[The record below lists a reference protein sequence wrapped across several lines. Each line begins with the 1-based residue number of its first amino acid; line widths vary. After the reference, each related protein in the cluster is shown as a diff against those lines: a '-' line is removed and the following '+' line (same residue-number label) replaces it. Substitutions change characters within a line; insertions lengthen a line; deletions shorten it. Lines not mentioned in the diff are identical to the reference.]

1 MIKEFIQPLGLPLAA
16 SAAVVLIAGLA
27 GVSGAGLLA
36 LLLLTALWAGFIVH
50 ARKIERQHREQAA
63 QRQLQVLGEQM
74 QLLMGDLSGAVAGV
88 ADSIRQELQ
97 QIRNLVADAVR
108 TLDESFHGIN
118 SESASQVAITQELI
132 ANLAD
137 TVDEKGGISF
147 ADFAKETDEV
157 LHFFV
162 QHVIEISKDSM
173 HMVEQIDDMMT
184 QMDRADTLLAD
195 VKVIADQTNLLALN
209 AAIEAARAGEAGRGF
224 AVVAEEVRK
233 LSQRS
238 DRFNDEIRDVLGNS
252 RGNIEHARE
261 TVSRI
266 ASKDMNFAIQ
276 SKTRVDEM
284 MGQID
289 VMNQRIESQLQQ
301 VSELGSRISG
311 AVGGAVRSLQFEDLV
326 NQLASHSD
334 QNLDRLLEVV
344 SVLDTQLPAL
354 REVCGSPG
362 QDCSESVQRIRD
374 TLLERSQ
381 SQRSHKPVAQTNMSE
396 GDIELF

>member
-1 MIKEFIQPLGLPLAA
+1 MKREIFNQFGPPLAA
-16 SAAVVLIAGLA
+16 SLLILVAAALA
-27 GVSGAGLLA
+27 GASVVGLSGMM
-36 LLLLTALWAGFIVH
+36 LTALLWGGVTM
-50 ARKIERQHREQAA
+50 RR
-63 QRQLQVLGEQM
+63 LQVERRRRESADQDRLKLLGEHVQSLTGETS
-74 QLLMGDLSGAVAGV
+74 QAVAGV
-88 ADSIRQELQ
+88 SDAIREELQ
-97 QIRNLVADAVR
+97 QVRNLVADAVR
-108 TLDESFHGIN
+108 TLEDSFRGIN
-118 SESASQVAITQELI
+118 SESESQLHISQELI
-132 ANLAD
+132 ANMSQA
-137 TVDEKGGISF
+137 VDQEAGISF
-147 ADFAKETDEV
+147 AEFARETDEV

-173 HMVEQIDDMMT
+173 HMVEQIDDMMH

-289 VMNQRIESQLQQ
+289 TMNQRIENQLQDVSQL
-301 VSELGSRISG
+301 SARIAKS
-311 AVGGAVRSLQFEDLV
+311 VGGAVRSLQFEDLV
-326 NQLASHSD
+326 NQLVGHSER
-334 QNLDRLLEVV
+334 NLDRLQDIVA
-344 SVLDTQLPAL
+344 VLDNELPGL
-354 REVCGSPG
+354 RKTASAVTADCG
-362 QDCSESVQRIRD
+362 QAVQQIRD
-374 TLLERSQ
+374 MIQEHSRMDQ
-381 SQRSHKPVAQTNMSE
+381 VHKPVAQTSMSE